1 MSLSP
6 CDMCQSIGPAL
17 LPVRYSVVPDSIH
30 ETLPEWAETSF
41 PAAKGYHY
49 ALRALRQ
56 GFLYVYYS
64 YGGGFP
70 QECWETWSIS
80 EDGALWRQYC
90 GPFAVHGKKTADC
103 HAPTHQSTNVEFIVL
118 QDIALR
124 QDTWVAFSPSAWSPE
139 TIQYY
144 HDHPDAREKRM
155 QCVKSWQWRG
165 VPEGEGISEV
175 TADTLNT
182 VMDYHP
188 VDMYWPPYLLPHNPT
203 AARISRTMEEAPY
216 YTFTPNA
223 VGPQGT
229 LYPWSKKR
237 AGNADATVRAMQRRG
252 QARDGSPV
260 SLVLLALHDPIG
272 IAHEL
277 AGWSD
282 DIAGEH
288 ATWLKELSI
297 EFMTDSSLNGVK
309 NQLRQMKAA
318 DVQGQVDKVLEVTKQ
333 KEYGVFSDQQKAKL
347 RENVTRIMVK
357 ANEPTFEQAF
367 AHDWEKY
374 TKELN
379 LAKWQ
384 AFNQQYADFCTEVA
398 KKLEQLAQL
407 RVSWLQ
413 ESGFITCCRDFYSTQ
428 LADNLNYREAVDYAM
443 VSLNVTKT
451 GSAFLDRLIAQ
462 YSTLSESNIVWRSL
476 LLNNPDVMAEMDGF
490 LQQMGENK
498 GNVKP
503 ANIEKFMGMVSSLS
517 GKLAEAYDKA
527 NEALEK
533 PPKANSTFARAMLH
547 CDRRL
552 VTLGDRF
559 FNFTRLGKVMNSWNE
574 MLSKTLFSVIS
585 GVPFDQ
591 AVGLSVSQ
599 LKDGDEFR
607 QQVLKELKA
616 SGYEEQLRKSNKYQ
630 SDFKKFSESAEGKPA
645 LKKSRIKLLVL
656 IFNGLEFANQLKE
669 SKGDTKGHAQVT
681 AAFLGTLSTAME
693 IVTPVVEHG
702 IKNVAATDTIKFIG
716 ASAGTVASAL
726 NFGVDI
732 GDFISELWNGRRWQF
747 LGLHGLKGAADF
759 MQLVKSLNGLLE
771 VLAER
776 ALLSAESL
784 IVKGVARLLVWE
796 YLAWLLSWEAML
808 VIFIVEELVM
818 YFSDNDL
825 QKWCRGCV
833 FGLEPA
839 KSLKST
845 QLIDAESQRNTLYEE
860 QRKGFANAI
869 KDLS

>member
-1 MSLSP
+1 MSLSS
-6 CDMCQSIGPAL
+6 CDMCQSTGPAL
-17 LPVRYSVVPDSIH
+17 LPVRYSVVPDSLH

-118 QDIALR
+118 RDVALR
-124 QDTWVAFSPSAWSPE
+124 QDTWLAFSPSAWSPE

-188 VDMYWPPYLLPHNPT
+188 VDMYCPTYLLPHNPT

-216 YTFTPNA
+216 YAFTPNA

-229 LYPWSKKR
+229 LYPWSKNR
-237 AGNADATVRAMQRRG
+237 AGSADATVRAMQRRG
-252 QARDGSPV
+252 AAADGSPV
-260 SLVLLALHDPIG
+260 SPILLALHDPIG

-297 EFMTDSSLNGVK
+297 EFMTDSSLNGAE

-318 DVQGQVDKVLEVTKQ
+318 DVQGQIDKALEVTKQ

-347 RENVTRIMVK
+347 RENVTRIMVE
-357 ANEPTFEQAF
+357 ANEPAFEQAV

-379 LAKWQ
+379 LAKRQ
-384 AFNQQYADFCTEVA
+384 AFHQKYADFCTEVA

-413 ESGFITCCRDFYSTQ
+413 ERRFITCCRDFYSTR

-443 VSLNVTKT
+443 ASLNITET
-451 GSAFLDRLIAQ
+451 GSAFLDRLIDQ

-476 LLNNPDVMAEMDGF
+476 LLNHPDVMAEMSGF
-490 LQQMGENK
+490 LQQMAMSK
-498 GNVKP
+498 GDVKP
-503 ANIEKFMGMVSSLS
+503 ANIEKFMGVVSSLS
-517 GKLAEAYDKA
+517 GKLVEAYDKA

-533 PPKANSTFARAMLH
+533 PLKANSSFARAMLH

-559 FNFTRLGKVMNSWNE
+559 FNFTRLGKVLNSRNE

-591 AVGLSVSQ
+591 AVELSVSQ

-607 QQVLKELKA
+607 QQVLKALKA
-616 SGYEEQLRKSNKYQ
+616 SGSDARLDTKNNYNR
-630 SDFKKFSESAEGKPA
+630 DFKEFAQSAEGEPA
-645 LKKSRIKLLVL
+645 LKQSRIKLLVL

-669 SKGDTKGHAQVT
+669 SQGDTKGHAQVT
-681 AAFLGTLSTAME
+681 AAFLGTLSTAVE
-693 IVTPVVEHG
+693 IVTPAVEHG
-702 IKNVAATDTIKFIG
+702 IKNVAATDSIKFIG

-732 GDFISELWNGRRWQF
+732 SDAFSEWYGQRRWQF
-747 LGLHGLKGAADF
+747 IGLYGLKGAADF
-759 MQLVKSLNGLLE
+759 MQFTKALNGLLK
-771 VLAER
+771 VLVDR
-776 ALLSAESL
+776 ALLAPKNLLLE
-784 IVKGVARLLVWE
+784 GTARLLAWE
-796 YLAWLLSWEAML
+796 YLAWLCSWEAML
-808 VIFIVEELVM
+808 VIFIVEELVT
-818 YFSDNDL
+818 YFSDNEL
-825 QKWCRGCV
+825 QKWCRNCV
-833 FGLEPA
+833 FGLEPT

-845 QLIDAESQRNTLYEE
+845 QFIDPESQRNTLYEA
-860 QRKGFANAI
+860 QCKGFADAM